1 MDAWSE
7 AGRRVLAL
15 ELRSLKQLCR
25 ERFGGALDA
34 ELGAGE
40 TSVSLDAERE
50 RVAAAMERPPPLDF
64 LREAFALDAFESRV
78 FVLAC
83 AAQLEPEFL
92 RLFAALGAEKSR
104 LPTPALALELFAPS
118 GAERAAALAAFLS
131 TSPLRRHRLIEL
143 GEHPSQALRPLSVD
157 ERLLAFV
164 QGLRTED
171 ARLEPLLEPLAPAHL
186 TGPEQALASELT
198 ELLAT
203 VQKTARPIVNL
214 VGGPGQRRIARA
226 ALDGLGARVAELV
239 VSRLPPDELDGTL
252 RLLAREATL
261 ARRAYYVDATGHD
274 VRAVCERLDT
284 IVLAGSEEPLALA
297 RPVVVLRCPPLLA
310 GERVGLWRRALAEH
324 AQTLNGAV
332 EGVAQ
337 QFELEAD
344 AIEQLG
350 ATLVAR
356 AAAHGAPVAASEL
369 WDSCRERA
377 SRALDG
383 RATRIEPTR
392 GFEDLVLPADSLEQ
406 LWAIVGQVRARG
418 RVLDEWGFGAKLSRG
433 RGTAVLF
440 AGPSGTGK
448 TLAAE
453 VLARE
458 LGLDLLRV
466 ELAGVVDKYIGETEK
481 NLRRVFDAA
490 QAGGAVLFFD
500 EADALFAARTDV
512 KSSHDRYANAE
523 VNYLLQLMEEYRGV
537 AILATNR
544 RAAIDRAFLRRLRFI
559 VDFPHPDPA
568 LRRRIWECVFPA
580 GMPREGLELDT
591 LARLEL
597 TGGSIRTI
605 ALNAALAAAHAGE
618 PVRMSHVM
626 TAARRE
632 YAKLDKLITPA
643 EFGLQRGA
651 PR

>member
-1 MDAWSE
+1 MDAWGE
-7 AGRRVLAL
+7 ASRRVLEL
-15 ELRSLKQLCR
+15 ELLSLKRLCR
-25 ERFGGALDA
+25 ERSGSAPAA
-34 ELGAGE
+34 EAPAHE
-40 TSVSLDAERE
+40 TSAALREERD
-50 RVAAAMERPPPLDF
+50 RLASAMERPPPLDF
-64 LREAFALDAFESRV
+64 LREAFALDAFESGV

-83 AAQLEPEFL
+83 AAQLDPEFL
-92 RLFAALGAEKSR
+92 VLFSALGAEKSR
-104 LPTPALALELFAPS
+104 LPTPALALELLAPS
-118 GAERAAALAAFLS
+118 AAERAGALAAFLP
-131 TSPLRRHRLIEL
+131 TSPLRRHRLVEL
-143 GEHPSQALRPLSVD
+143 GEHPVHALRPLSVD

-171 ARLEPLLEPLAPAHL
+171 ARLEPLLEPLAPALL
-186 TGPEQALASELT
+186 TDTEQALASELT
-198 ELLAT
+198 ALLTT
-203 VQKTARPIVNL
+203 VRKTARPVVNL

-226 ALDGLGARVAELV
+226 ALEGLGARVAELV
-239 VSRLPPDELDGTL
+239 VSRVAPDELDGTL

-261 ARRAYYVDATGHD
+261 ARRAYYIDATGRD

-297 RPVVVLRCPPLLA
+297 RPVVVLRCPRLLS
-310 GERVGLWRRALAEH
+310 GERVGLWRRVLGEH
-324 AQTLNGAV
+324 ASKLNGAV

-356 AAAHGAPVAASEL
+356 AAAHGAAIAATEL
-369 WDSCRERA
+369 WQSCRERA

-383 RATRIEPTR
+383 RATRIEPAR
-392 GFEDLVLPADSLEQ
+392 GFDDLVLPADSLEQ
-406 LWAIVGQVRARG
+406 LRAIVGQVRARG

-481 NLRRVFDAA
+481 NLQRVFEAA
-490 QAGGAVLFFD
+490 QASGAVLFFD

-523 VNYLLQLMEEYRGV
+523 VNYLLQLMEDYRGV

-544 RAAIDRAFLRRLRFI
+544 RAAIDRAFLRRLRFV
-559 VDFPHPDPA
+559 VDFPHPDAA

-580 GMPREGLELDT
+580 GMPREGLELDA
-591 LARLEL
+591 LARLDL

-632 YAKLDKLITPA
+632 YAKLDKLVTPA
-643 EFGLQRGA
+643 EFGVPRGA
-651 PR
+651 QR